1 MDKLVKKLAS
11 SNKRKRR
18 WIYIC
23 IVLGCFM
30 AIALLQFYNIN
41 YPFWDRI
48 IREAIW
54 AIFSAVFVLA
64 FVDFLK
70 EEAEEEA
77 RQTEYMKMITDAI
90 TLNDSFIRGL
100 NKETINKLLK
110 ASISH
115 YADNIASSFVDYIK
129 NHSNIYRSNFEYKV
143 ALSSIEEDRT
153 EITHEIRYRKH
164 FKVLENEEQYMLK
177 VYFAIRNG
185 GLETVMG
192 DDSIFFR
199 EELLYEPFL
208 NKVRD
213 VINNTDFDDE
223 KKKKELIKLL
233 GLAFTIY
240 DNNSSEYPI
249 DDDQIQIDIFV
260 SPDGITPDGIMFTY
274 NIDER
279 FINESTTSINETYIS
294 YEAKIDC
301 AYETNRENQFYC
313 MFPNPTIESR
323 FEMRF
328 DKDIVSDIERDVNY
342 ITMLS
347 IDDDKYCKI
356 NTNSKQRIIEFKTTK
371 TIFPRSGILVQWN
384 KKQ

>member
-30 AIALLQFYNIN
+30 AIALLQFYNIS

-70 EEAEEEA
+70 EEVEEEA

-100 NKETINKLLK
+100 NKESINKLLK

-143 ALSSIEEDRT
+143 ALSSNKEGRT
-153 EITHEIRYRKH
+153 EITHDIRYRKH
-164 FKVLENEEQYMLK
+164 FKVLKNEEQYMLK

-208 NKVRD
+208 NKVCD

-223 KKKKELIKLL
+223 MKKKELIKLL

-240 DNNSSEYPI
+240 DNTSSEYPI
-249 DDDQIQIDIFV
+249 DDDQIDISV
-260 SPDGITPDGIMFTY
+260 SPDGIMFTY
-274 NIDER
+274 NIDNS
-279 FINESTTSINETYIS
+279 FINESTTSINETYIN

-328 DKDIVSDIERDVNY
+328 DKDIVSDIKRDVNY

-347 IDDDKYCKI
+347 IDDDKDCKI

-384 KKQ
+384 K

>member
-30 AIALLQFYNIN
+30 AIALLQFYNIS

-70 EEAEEEA
+70 EEVEEEA

-143 ALSSIEEDRT
+143 ALSSNNEGRT
-153 EITHEIRYRKH
+153 EITHDIRYRKH
-164 FKVLENEEQYMLK
+164 FKVLKNEEQYMLK

-208 NKVRD
+208 NKVCD

-223 KKKKELIKLL
+223 MKKKELIKLL

-240 DNNSSEYPI
+240 DNTSSEYPI
-249 DDDQIQIDIFV
+249 DDDQIDISV
-260 SPDGITPDGIMFTY
+260 SPDGIMFTY
-274 NIDER
+274 NIDNS
-279 FINESTTSINETYIS
+279 FINESTTSINETYIN

-328 DKDIVSDIERDVNY
+328 DKDIVSDIKRDVNY

-347 IDDDKYCKI
+347 IDDDKDCKI

-384 KKQ
+384 K

>member
-30 AIALLQFYNIN
+30 AIALLQFYNIS

-70 EEAEEEA
+70 EEVEEEA

-143 ALSSIEEDRT
+143 ALSSNNEGRT
-153 EITHEIRYRKH
+153 EITHDIRYRKH
-164 FKVLENEEQYMLK
+164 FKVLKNEEQHMLK
-177 VYFAIRNG
+177 VYFAIRNS

-208 NKVRD
+208 NKVCD

-223 KKKKELIKLL
+223 MKKKELIKLL

-240 DNNSSEYPI
+240 DNTSSEYPI
-249 DDDQIQIDIFV
+249 DNDQIDISV
-260 SPDGITPDGIMFTY
+260 SPDGIMFTY
-274 NIDER
+274 NIDNR
-279 FINESTTSINETYIS
+279 FINESTTSINETYIN

-328 DKDIVSDIERDVNY
+328 DKDIVSDIKRDVNY

-347 IDDDKYCKI
+347 IDDDKDCKI

-384 KKQ
+384 K

>member
-1 MDKLVKKLAS
+1 MNKLVKKLAS
-11 SNKRKRR
+11 SNKSKRR
-18 WIYIC
+18 CIYIF
-23 IVLGCFM
+23 IVSICLM
-30 AIALLQFYNIN
+30 AIALLQFCNIK
-41 YPFWDRI
+41 YPFLDRI

-64 FVDFLK
+64 FVDSLK
-70 EEAEEEA
+70 EEVEEEA

-115 YADNIASSFVDYIK
+115 YTDNIASSFVDYIK

-143 ALSSIEEDRT
+143 ALSSLEEGRT
-153 EITHEIRYRKH
+153 EITHDIRYRKH
-164 FKVLENEEQYMLK
+164 FKVLKNEEQYMLK

-208 NKVRD
+208 NKVYK
-213 VINNTDFDDE
+213 VINNTGFDDKT
-223 KKKKELIKLL
+223 KKEELIKLL

-240 DNNSSEYPI
+240 DTNSSEHPI
-249 DDDQIQIDIFV
+249 DDNQIDISV
-260 SPDGITPDGIMFTY
+260 SHDGIMFTY
-274 NIDER
+274 NIDNK
-279 FINESTTSINETYIS
+279 FIVKSTTSINETYIN

-323 FEMRF
+323 FEIRF
-328 DKDIVSDIERDVNY
+328 DKDIVSDITRDVNY

-347 IDDDKYCKI
+347 IDDDKDCKI
-356 NTNSKQRIIEFKTTK
+356 NTNSRQRFIEFKTTK

-384 KKQ
+384 NNKAAK

>member
-77 RQTEYMKMITDAI
+77 RQTEYMRMITDAI

-143 ALSSIEEDRT
+143 ALSLNKENRT

-164 FKVLENEEQYMLK
+164 FKVLKKEEQYMLK
-177 VYFAIRNG
+177 VYFAIGNG

-213 VINNTDFDDE
+213 VINNTDSDDE
-223 KKKKELIKLL
+223 KKKELIKLL

-249 DDDQIQIDIFV
+249 DDNQIDISV
-260 SPDGITPDGIMFTY
+260 TPDGIMFTY
-274 NIDER
+274 NIDDS

-328 DKDIVSDIERDVNY
+328 DKDIVSNIESDVNY

-384 KKQ
+384 K

>member
-70 EEAEEEA
+70 EEVEEEA

-143 ALSSIEEDRT
+143 ALSSNNEGRT
-153 EITHEIRYRKH
+153 EITHDIRYRKH
-164 FKVLENEEQYMLK
+164 FKVLKNEEQHMLK

-208 NKVRD
+208 NKVCD

-223 KKKKELIKLL
+223 MKKKELIKLL

-240 DNNSSEYPI
+240 DNTSSEYPI
-249 DDDQIQIDIFV
+249 DNDQIDISV
-260 SPDGITPDGIMFTY
+260 SPDGIMFTY
-274 NIDER
+274 NIDNR
-279 FINESTTSINETYIS
+279 FINESTTSINETYIN

-328 DKDIVSDIERDVNY
+328 DKDIVSDIKRDVNY

-347 IDDDKYCKI
+347 IDDDKDCKI

-384 KKQ
+384 K

>member
-70 EEAEEEA
+70 EEVEEEA

-143 ALSSIEEDRT
+143 ALSSNKEGST
-153 EITHEIRYRKH
+153 EITHDIRYRKH
-164 FKVLENEEQYMLK
+164 FKVLKNEEQYMLK

-185 GLETVMG
+185 GLESVMG

-208 NKVRD
+208 NKVCD

-223 KKKKELIKLL
+223 MKKKELIKLL

-240 DNNSSEYPI
+240 DNTSSEYPI
-249 DDDQIQIDIFV
+249 DDDQIDISV
-260 SPDGITPDGIMFTY
+260 SPDGIMFTY
-274 NIDER
+274 NIDNS
-279 FINESTTSINETYIS
+279 FINESTTSINETYIN

-328 DKDIVSDIERDVNY
+328 DKDIVSDIKRDVNY

-347 IDDDKYCKI
+347 IDDDKDCKI
-356 NTNSKQRIIEFKTTK
+356 NTNSKQRIIEFKTSK

-384 KKQ
+384 K

>member
-143 ALSSIEEDRT
+143 ALSLNKEDRT

-213 VINNTDFDDE
+213 VINNTDSDDE
-223 KKKKELIKLL
+223 KKKDLIKLL

-249 DDDQIQIDIFV
+249 DDDQIDV
-260 SPDGITPDGIMFTY
+260 SVSPDGIMFTY
-274 NIDER
+274 NIDKR

-301 AYETNRENQFYC
+301 TYETNRENQFYC

-328 DKDIVSDIERDVNY
+328 DKDIVGDIKRDVNY

-347 IDDDKYCKI
+347 IDDDKDCKI

>member
-70 EEAEEEA
+70 EEVEEEA

-143 ALSSIEEDRT
+143 ALSLIEKDRT
-153 EITHEIRYRKH
+153 EITHDIRYRKH
-164 FKVLENEEQYMLK
+164 FKVLKNEEQYMLK
-177 VYFAIRNG
+177 VYFAIKKG

-208 NKVRD
+208 NKVCN
-213 VINNTDFDDE
+213 VINNKDFDDE
-223 KKKKELIKLL
+223 MKKKELIKLL

-240 DNNSSEYPI
+240 DNSSSEKPI
-249 DDDQIQIDIFV
+249 DDDQIGISV
-260 SPDGITPDGIMFTY
+260 SHDGIMFTY
-274 NIDER
+274 NIDNS
-279 FINESTTSINETYIS
+279 FINKSTTSINETYID

-313 MFPNPTIESR
+313 MFPNPTIQSR
-323 FEMRF
+323 FEGYR
-328 DKDIVSDIERDVNY
+328 
-342 ITMLS
+342 
-347 IDDDKYCKI
+347 
-356 NTNSKQRIIEFKTTK
+356 
-371 TIFPRSGILVQWN
+371 
-384 KKQ
+384 

>member
-30 AIALLQFYNIN
+30 AIALLQFYNIS

-70 EEAEEEA
+70 EEVEEEA

-100 NKETINKLLK
+100 NKESINKLLK

-143 ALSSIEEDRT
+143 ALSSNKEGRT
-153 EITHEIRYRKH
+153 EITHDIRYRKH
-164 FKVLENEEQYMLK
+164 FKVLKNEEQYMLK

-208 NKVRD
+208 NKVCD

-223 KKKKELIKLL
+223 MKKKELIKLL

-240 DNNSSEYPI
+240 DNTSSEYPI
-249 DDDQIQIDIFV
+249 DDDQIDISV
-260 SPDGITPDGIMFTY
+260 SPDGIMFTY
-274 NIDER
+274 NIDNS
-279 FINESTTSINETYIS
+279 FINESTTSINETYIN

-301 AYETNRENQFYC
+301 SYETNRENQFYC

-328 DKDIVSDIERDVNY
+328 DKDIVSDIKRDVNY

-347 IDDDKYCKI
+347 IDDDKDCKI

-384 KKQ
+384 K